1 MGYSPQRCKESDTTE
16 ATYHQAEMLVKMK
29 LYCIRVGPEF
39 SGCVLPIRPH
49 GETRREE
56 SHAQTEQRSAKEH
69 PGSSTHQK
77 LEEAKKALPASLQ
90 REHGPAS
97 SLILDLQPPGRGGEQ
112 TSVTRFMRYSC
123 PRRRRQR
130 ARAFVSVYPEVC
142 VSVGLESVCVCV
154 CLGKYLWL
162 QFEF

>member
-1 MGYSPQRCKESDTTE
+1 
-16 ATYHQAEMLVKMK
+16 MLVKTK

-130 ARAFVSVYPEVC
+130 AHAFVSVYPEVC

-162 QFEF
+162 QLEF